1 MRLKFSGWRS
11 AADALAPWIA
21 DAVATRPPSVERSG
35 ARSGPETPTLTW
47 VPLGRRRKRDRGFDQ
62 AEALARAVAERL
74 RWPVTRLV
82 ERVHDTAPQARRSG
96 AERRRA
102 LEGAFR
108 VRARPPPLVILVDDV
123 LTSGSTAAGCASALR
138 LAGAREVGVLTAARA
153 LGGGVPARCFG
164 IDRPGP
170 AGPSMTA
177 ADVREAG
184 GRV

>member
-1 MRLKFSGWRS
+1 VH
-11 AADALAPWIA
+11 APVFQS
-21 DAVATRPPSVERSG
+21 DPRCQVVAICAST
-35 ARSGPETPTLTW
+35 T
-47 VPLGRRRKRDRGFDQ
+47 DR
-62 AEALARAVAERL
+62 ARAVAERL